1 MAPVLT
7 GFDPRV
13 HGFHFANRFVNNIVT
28 LPGGDAITTY
38 GRCGG
43 MAYAVLDLYRSD
55 RAMPDFQEADF
66 AGFGGVPPDGHP
78 LAAYIFK
85 RQLDSFAVF
94 SAIKFF
100 EWSLTPD
107 GPTFLR
113 RGVRRWTREDEFAK
127 LARSIDN
134 GLPVPIGLIYADEAS
149 ELSRNHQFIAYG
161 YEHDPGTDHYEV
173 LVYDVNWPDQ
183 ALRLVSDDGEAHWLE
198 TSPNQEVWRGWF
210 VQDYAVKLPPADID
224 TRVGLPTPR
233 NLPQNPVAPKGR
245 RTLQFAVTFTQVSIL
260 HDESTDFDDALWIEF
275 DVAGERGRW
284 PGRGTKTVVHGKSYR
299 LNRRFVVE
307 VAEDAALSV
316 FALGVDEDNGVQSLG
331 QPGFDNEQQTGVVAH
346 RYTAAEGWGIGTHVE
361 RSSGGPGGF
370 MLSYTIEK
378 V

>member
-55 RAMPDFQEADF
+55 RAVPDFQEADF

-134 GLPVPIGLIYADEAS
+134 GLPVPNTTGS
-149 ELSRNHQFIAYG
+149 G
-161 YEHDPGTDHYEV
+161 
-173 LVYDVNWPDQ
+173 
-183 ALRLVSDDGEAHWLE
+183 
-198 TSPNQEVWRGWF
+198 
-210 VQDYAVKLPPADID
+210 
-224 TRVGLPTPR
+224 
-233 NLPQNPVAPKGR
+233 
-245 RTLQFAVTFTQVSIL
+245 
-260 HDESTDFDDALWIEF
+260 
-275 DVAGERGRW
+275 
-284 PGRGTKTVVHGKSYR
+284 
-299 LNRRFVVE
+299 
-307 VAEDAALSV
+307 
-316 FALGVDEDNGVQSLG
+316 LG
-331 QPGFDNEQQTGVVAH
+331 QIGIRE
-346 RYTAAEGWGIGTHVE
+346 RAAAMGAAVEIGP
-361 RSSGGPGGF
+361 RSSRGYRVRVTLPRKA
-370 MLSYTIEK
+370 LA
-378 V
+378 